1 MPKLQAITPPQPL
14 AKIAYEALRESIQN
28 SQLVPGEIY
37 NEMNLA
43 KELGISKTPVRE
55 ALLELSAQGLVT
67 FLPRKGVIVNHY
79 TRRDI
84 EEIFELRKAIELAA
98 IEKVAKASPP
108 CDPHRI
114 EKTLKDQKIAFK
126 KKDFLSYMNAD
137 RLFHTTISELTG
149 NQRFVTV
156 VENIRDMIH
165 LMGIQALLLEGRG
178 EKVIAEHEKVLEA
191 IKEGDPEL
199 ARKTLEY
206 HLYQSK
212 KAVLE
217 QQSFEPGSNAP

>member
-1 MPKLQAITPPQPL
+1 MTKLRAINQPLPL
-14 AKIAYEALRESIQN
+14 AKIAYKALRESIQN
-28 SQLVPGEIY
+28 GLLKPGEVY
-37 NEMNLA
+37 NEMAFA
-43 KELGISKTPVRE
+43 KELGISRTPVRE
-55 ALLELSAQGLVT
+55 ALLELSAHGLIT
-67 FLPRKGVIVNHY
+67 FPPRKGVIVNHY
-79 TRRDI
+79 TRQDV

-126 KKDFLSYMNAD
+126 KKDFLAFLEAD
-137 RLFHTTISELTG
+137 REFHTAFSELTN
-149 NQRFVTV
+149 NQRFVAI

-165 LMGIQALLLEGRG
+165 IMSIQALMLEGRS

-206 HLYQSK
+206 HLDQSK